1 VRLAAEAEVRR
12 RGWRPASSP
21 GETGLLLICGEPGAA
36 LDEAIETVWWAM
48 PGPRAQVRV
57 DAAAASAE
65 IAEALDRAVI
75 GLADVAAQR
84 VAAGTRPAMGGWSP
98 PARHEEHHM
107 GAPAGLAMAD
117 RAADRDGLTLDVLRV
132 PLGPV
137 LADWPAGLQVVMT
150 LQGDVVQGA
159 EVEVVGTGEGVAFWD
174 EPWLAAREG
183 RTVTSGAAARRLA
196 AAHLDSVGRLLGV
209 AGWPSAAARA
219 GRLRDDVLA
228 GRPAARLTASYG
240 AFARRIGRSRLLR
253 WMIRDFGVI
262 DDAVVDRFD
271 LTGPAARHPGDVAAR
286 LAGWLAETT
295 AAIAA
300 VDDET
305 ALAGDEGPRG
315 PVTRAPS
322 AGLIAALPALLEGAE
337 FSAARLIIASLD
349 PDVDQLV
356 AAAVSPEA
364 PDA

>member
-1 VRLAAEAEVRR
+1 MSCRAPRSRSSAPGKASRSGMN
-12 RGWRPASSP
+12 RGWPP
-21 GETGLLLICGEPGAA
+21 GRGGRGA
-36 LDEAIETVWWAM
+36 
-48 PGPRAQVRV
+48 
-57 DAAAASAE
+57 
-65 IAEALDRAVI
+65 
-75 GLADVAAQR
+75 
-84 VAAGTRPAMGGWSP
+84 GGG
-98 PARHEEHHM
+98 
-107 GAPAGLAMAD
+107 GA
-117 RAADRDGLTLDVLRV
+117 
-132 PLGPV
+132 
-137 LADWPAGLQVVMT
+137 
-150 LQGDVVQGA
+150 
-159 EVEVVGTGEGVAFWD
+159 
-174 EPWLAAREG
+174 
-183 RTVTSGAAARRLA
+183 SGA
-196 AAHLDSVGRLLGV
+196 
-209 AGWPSAAARA
+209 W
-219 GRLRDDVLA
+219 
-228 GRPAARLTASYG
+228 
-240 AFARRIGRSRLLR
+240 ARRIGRSRLLR

-300 VDDET
+300 ADDET
-305 ALAGDEGPRG
+305 ALVGDEGPRG